1 MTAQSDAG
9 SSTASPAEAIATG
22 SPPADDA
29 VSEPVGPSSV
39 RVDKWLWAARMFKTR
54 SQASKAC
61 TAGHVKL
68 NGESVKA
75 SKAVRRGDHLEV
87 HTAGGLR
94 IVDVLLLSEKRGPAS
109 IARTLY
115 EDHTPPP
122 PPKEERTFAVRERGS
137 GRPEKKDRRLLIR
150 LRGR

>member
-1 MTAQSDAG
+1 MSSSSDA
-9 SSTASPAEAIATG
+9 ASQEAI
-22 SPPADDA
+22 
-29 VSEPVGPSSV
+29 

-68 NGESVKA
+68 NGESVRA
-75 SKAVRRGDHLEV
+75 SKPVRRGDHLEV
-87 HTAGGLR
+87 QTRGGLR
-94 IVDVLLLSEKRGPAS
+94 IVDVLLLSDRRGPAS
-109 IARTLY
+109 VARTLY

-122 PPKEERTFAVRERGS
+122 PPKEERNFAVRERGS